1 MVIRKKAQTLMHPT
15 EAATQ
20 RWLTRF
26 FWLFCFGL
34 VVLLVVAVWC
44 SMLPL
49 AGETTRRPVSEFA
62 EAALST

>member
-26 FWLFCFGL
+26 LWFFCFEL

-44 SMLPL
+44 SVLSL
-49 AGETTRRPVSEFA
+49 ARETTRRPVSEFA
-62 EAALST
+62 EASLST